1 MKFKRNNYI
10 VTGCFVIT
18 FLSLI
23 NCSQKIYTKKDVVF
37 STKRYEL
44 KLEYKNIKHRSSLIY
59 MKQKIV
65 KQVSEGDTICSIYDI
80 LIMRSLSYR
89 LQNKVFLIVDNE
101 AYPMKIEQKEYENS
115 KIIKPIEEEVKTS
128 DSTSMS
134 VVTGYSEN
142 NRKATRFKYSLS
154 NELIEKIKSTEQ
166 VLFRYY
172 AGPDMITVTLKGRKL
187 KKMKQLLS
195 EK

>member
-187 KKMKQLLS
+187 KKMKQILS

>member
-1 MKFKRNNYI
+1 
-10 VTGCFVIT
+10 
-18 FLSLI
+18 
-23 NCSQKIYTKKDVVF
+23 
-37 STKRYEL
+37 
-44 KLEYKNIKHRSSLIY
+44 

-187 KKMKQLLS
+187 KKMKQILS